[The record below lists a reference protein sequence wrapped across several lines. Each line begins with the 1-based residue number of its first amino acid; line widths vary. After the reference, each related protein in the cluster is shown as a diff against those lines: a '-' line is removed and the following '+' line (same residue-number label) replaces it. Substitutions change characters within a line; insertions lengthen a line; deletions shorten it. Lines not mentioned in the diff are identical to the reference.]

1 MGNAW
6 SPCLKSGLQKCK
18 RDADG
23 LCPGFSAR
31 RRKDSGPQEST
42 ALSPDGWAPTF
53 LELDLQSVRDTGG
66 FGWVLGLS
74 VEAWGRLVLTK
85 DRKRLEAGCLLRAKQ
100 GYASPRTPC
109 SPLPAEI
116 CTPLQNWG
124 AAGSAGG
131 LSLPSPWPAPL
142 ARGLGN
148 KGLKKS
154 DNFSPQLDLIFFFDA
169 PTAGGRIA
177 GEEQVR
183 QEKCDFG
190 GREAQAA
197 AFGGLSGSGRARSRR
212 LPGLG
217 FILHGPQS

>member
-6 SPCLKSGLQKCK
+6 SPCLKSGLQECK

-31 RRKDSGPQEST
+31 RRNDSGPKEST

-85 DRKRLEAGCLLRAKQ
+85 DRKKLEVGCLLSAKQ
-100 GYASPRTPC
+100 GYASPWTPC
-109 SPLPAEI
+109 SPLLQRSA
-116 CTPLQNWG
+116 PL
-124 AAGSAGG
+124 SRIGG
-131 LSLPSPWPAPL
+131 LLAVQEASHSPAHGQLRLPGAWETKGSRNQTIFPLNLISSFSLTP
-142 ARGLGN
+142 
-148 KGLKKS
+148 
-154 DNFSPQLDLIFFFDA
+154 PQLEVEKQERNKS
-169 PTAGGRIA
+169 GRKSVTLEA
-177 GEEQVR
+177 
-183 QEKCDFG
+183 
-190 GREAQAA
+190 EAQAA